1 MPAEVIDHQRGRDAM
16 FRVWHASEKAL
27 IIYMHSDGGSIVCAE
42 KAYPIQKGTLCFIG
56 AGKYHYTMPD
66 DSNHY
71 DRSKLFVDPSHLQ
84 AILSA
89 IPKKSLSTL
98 FTDEAFVYARID
110 ESVQGNVET
119 VFQEA
124 AQSEEADRDLI
135 LFASTVKLL
144 GYLERYSL
152 ESVPR
157 AAGLMSLA
165 IEYINSNLLRELSID
180 GICAAIHISKY
191 YFCHRFKEEIG
202 MTVMEYVLKTR
213 LVMAK
218 ELLRKEKISVT
229 EVAARCGFSG
239 PSYFSRVFKED
250 TGMTPLAYRKGHT
263 PA

>member
-1 MPAEVIDHQRGRDAM
+1 MPTEVIDHQRGRDAM
-16 FRVWHASEKAL
+16 FRVWHASDSAL

-66 DSNHY
+66 DSETY
-71 DRSKLFVDPSHLQ
+71 DRSKLFVEPTHLQ

-89 IPKKSLSTL
+89 FPKKALSTL

-110 ESVQGNVET
+110 GSVQGNVEA

-124 AQSEEADRDLI
+124 AQSEETDRDLI

-152 ESVPR
+152 ERVPP
-157 AAGLMSLA
+157 ATGWMSSA
-165 IEYINSNLLRELSID
+165 IEYINGNLLRELSID
-180 GICAAIHISKY
+180 EICAAIHVSKY

-218 ELLRKEKISVT
+218 ELLRKEKTSVT

-239 PSYFSRVFKED
+239 LSYFSRVFKEE
-250 TGMTPLAYRKGHT
+250 TGLTPLAYRKQ
-263 PA
+263 A